1 MAIFD
6 FFKKKKTPLVID
18 KKKEEK
24 EVKQEKVKK
33 IEKPRIKKISKKPVS
48 EKIEKPSLAEDI
60 KDKEGEKIKEKVVQK
75 PGLHRYF
82 KHYEQGYR
90 ILKSVHITEKATELA
105 GKNQYI
111 FKVFENANKQEIKK
125 VVESIYNIDV
135 VSVNIINIHRKR
147 KRLGKSIGWK
157 QGYKKAI
164 VKIKK
169 GQEIEIL
176 PR

>member
-6 FFKKKKTPLVID
+6 FFKKKEKAEEVRKP
-18 KKKEEK
+18 KK
-24 EVKQEKVKK
+24 EKVKK
-33 IEKPRIKKISKKPVS
+33 TEKPRIKRISKKPVS
-48 EKIEKPSLAEDI
+48 EKIEKPSFTKGI
-60 KDKEGEKIKEKVVQK
+60 EGEKKVSHK
-75 PGLHRYF
+75 PGLHRYS

-105 GKNQYI
+105 DKNQYI
-111 FKVFENANKQEIKK
+111 FKVFQNANKQEIKK
-125 VVESIYNIDV
+125 VVESIYNVDV
-135 VSVNIINIHRKR
+135 ISVNIINIHRKR
-147 KRLGKSIGWK
+147 KRLGKTIGWK

>member
-1 MAIFD
+1 MSIFD
-6 FFKKKKTPLVID
+6 FLKKEKTPPVID
-18 KKKEEK
+18 KK
-24 EVKQEKVKK
+24 EVKQKK
-33 IEKPRIKKISKKPVS
+33 IKKTEKPRIKKITKKPVS
-48 EKIEKPSLAEDI
+48 EKIEKPSFPED
-60 KDKEGEKIKEKVVQK
+60 KGKIKKKVVQK
-75 PGLHRYF
+75 PGLHRYS
-82 KHYEQGYR
+82 KYYEQGYR
-90 ILKSVHITEKATELA
+90 ILKNVHITEKATELA
-105 GKNQYI
+105 EKGQYI

-125 VVESIYNIDV
+125 VVESIYNVDV

>member
-6 FFKKKKTPLVID
+6 FLKKEKTPPVID
-18 KKKEEK
+18 KK
-24 EVKQEKVKK
+24 EVKQKK
-33 IEKPRIKKISKKPVS
+33 IKKTEKPRIKKITKKPVS
-48 EKIEKPSLAEDI
+48 EKIEKPSFPED
-60 KDKEGEKIKEKVVQK
+60 KRKLFPK
-75 PGLHRYF
+75 PGLHRYS

-125 VVESIYNIDV
+125 VVESIYNVDV

>member
-1 MAIFD
+1 MSIFD
-6 FFKKKKTPLVID
+6 FLKKEKTPPVID
-18 KKKEEK
+18 KK
-24 EVKQEKVKK
+24 EVKQKK
-33 IEKPRIKKISKKPVS
+33 IKKTEKPRIKKITKKPVS
-48 EKIEKPSLAEDI
+48 EKIEKPSFPED
-60 KDKEGEKIKEKVVQK
+60 KGKIKKKVVQK
-75 PGLHRYF
+75 PGLHRYS

-90 ILKSVHITEKATELA
+90 ILKNVHITEKATELA
-105 GKNQYI
+105 EKGQYI

-125 VVESIYNIDV
+125 VVESIYNVDV

>member
-1 MAIFD
+1 MSIFD
-6 FFKKKKTPLVID
+6 FLKKEKTPPVID
-18 KKKEEK
+18 KK
-24 EVKQEKVKK
+24 EVKQKK
-33 IEKPRIKKISKKPVS
+33 IKKTEKPRIKKITKKPVS
-48 EKIEKPSLAEDI
+48 EKIEKPSFPED
-60 KDKEGEKIKEKVVQK
+60 KEKIKKKVVQK
-75 PGLHRYF
+75 PGLHRYS

-105 GKNQYI
+105 EKGQYI

-125 VVESIYNIDV
+125 VVESVYHVDV

-147 KRLGKSIGWK
+147 KRLGKNIGWK

>member
-6 FFKKKKTPLVID
+6 FLKKREIKKEIEKPKKVVKKPVVQKKKTPLPI
-18 KKKEEK
+18 
-24 EVKQEKVKK
+24 KVAEKK
-33 IEKPRIKKISKKPVS
+33 IIK
-48 EKIEKPSLAEDI
+48 KPSL
-60 KDKEGEKIKEKVVQK
+60 
-75 PGLHRYF
+75 HRYS

-90 ILKSVHITEKATELA
+90 VLKSVHITEKATELA
-105 GKNQYI
+105 EKNQYI
-111 FKVFENANKQEIKK
+111 FKVFPDSNKQEIKK
-125 VVESIYNIDV
+125 VVESIYSVDV

-147 KRLGKSIGWK
+147 KKLGKSIGWK

-164 VKIKK
+164 VKIKQ

>member
-1 MAIFD
+1 
-6 FFKKKKTPLVID
+6 
-18 KKKEEK
+18 
-24 EVKQEKVKK
+24 
-33 IEKPRIKKISKKPVS
+33 
-48 EKIEKPSLAEDI
+48 
-60 KDKEGEKIKEKVVQK
+60 
-75 PGLHRYF
+75 
-82 KHYEQGYR
+82 
-90 ILKSVHITEKATELA
+90 LKSVHITEKATELA
-105 GKNQYI
+105 EKGQYI

-125 VVESIYNIDV
+125 VVESIYHVDV
-135 VSVNIINIHRKR
+135 ISVNIINIHRKR

>member
-1 MAIFD
+1 MPIFD
-6 FFKKKKTPLVID
+6 FFKKKEIPSVADD
-18 KKKEEK
+18 KKEKKE
-24 EVKQEKVKK
+24 
-33 IEKPRIKKISKKPVS
+33 IKKEKAKKPVLK
-48 EKIEKPSLAEDI
+48 KIEKPSLDEV
-60 KDKEGEKIKEKVVQK
+60 KEEKIEKKVSQK
-75 PGLHRYF
+75 PGLHRYS

-105 GKNQYI
+105 EKNQYI

-125 VVESIYNIDV
+125 VVESIYNVDV

-147 KRLGKSIGWK
+147 KRLGRTIGWK

>member
-1 MAIFD
+1 MSIFD
-6 FFKKKKTPLVID
+6 FLKKEKTPPVID
-18 KKKEEK
+18 KK
-24 EVKQEKVKK
+24 EVKQKK
-33 IEKPRIKKISKKPVS
+33 IKKTEKPRIKKITKKPVS
-48 EKIEKPSLAEDI
+48 EKIEKPSFPED
-60 KDKEGEKIKEKVVQK
+60 KEKIKKKVVQK
-75 PGLHRYF
+75 PGLHRYS

-90 ILKSVHITEKATELA
+90 ILKNVHITEKATELA
-105 GKNQYI
+105 EKGQYI

-125 VVESIYNIDV
+125 VVESVYHVDV

>member
-1 MAIFD
+1 MSIFD
-6 FFKKKKTPLVID
+6 FLKKEKTPPVID
-18 KKKEEK
+18 KK
-24 EVKQEKVKK
+24 EVKQKK
-33 IEKPRIKKISKKPVS
+33 IKKTEKPRIKKITKKPVS
-48 EKIEKPSLAEDI
+48 EKIEKPSFPED
-60 KDKEGEKIKEKVVQK
+60 KEKIKKKVVQK
-75 PGLHRYF
+75 PGLHRYS

-90 ILKSVHITEKATELA
+90 ILKNVHITEKATELA
-105 GKNQYI
+105 EKGQYI

-125 VVESIYNIDV
+125 VVESIYNVDV

>member
-1 MAIFD
+1 MAIFN
-6 FFKKKKTPLVID
+6 FLKKGKTSPVAD
-18 KKKEEK
+18 KKEF
-24 EVKQEKVKK
+24 KQKK
-33 IEKPRIKKISKKPVS
+33 IEKTEEPRIKKISKKPVS
-48 EKIEKPSLAEDI
+48 AKIAKPSFPED
-60 KDKEGEKIKEKVVQK
+60 KEKIKKKISPK
-75 PGLHRYF
+75 PELHRYS

-105 GKNQYI
+105 EKNQYI

-125 VVESIYNIDV
+125 VVESVYNVDV
-135 VSVNIINIHRKR
+135 VSVRIINIHRKS

-164 VKIKK
+164 IKIKK

>member
-6 FFKKKKTPLVID
+6 FFKKKETPPVEN
-18 KKKEEK
+18 KKEFKQKKVEK
-24 EVKQEKVKK
+24 TEE
-33 IEKPRIKKISKKPVS
+33 PRIKKISKEPIS
-48 EKIEKPSLAEDI
+48 EKIEKPSFPEN
-60 KDKEGEKIKEKVVQK
+60 KGKIKKKVSSK
-75 PGLHRYF
+75 PGLHRYS

-105 GKNQYI
+105 EKNQYI

-125 VVESIYNIDV
+125 VVESVYHVDV
-135 VSVNIINIHRKR
+135 ISVNIINIHRKR

>member
-6 FFKKKKTPLVID
+6 FFKKEKTSPVID
-18 KKKEEK
+18 EKKEI
-24 EVKQEKVKK
+24 KQEKV
-33 IEKPRIKKISKKPVS
+33 KKISKKPVS
-48 EKIEKPSLAEDI
+48 KKIKKPSLVE
-60 KDKEGEKIKEKVVQK
+60 DKEGEKIKKKIVQK
-75 PGLHRYF
+75 PSLHRYS
-82 KHYEQGYR
+82 KHYERGYR

-105 GKNQYI
+105 EKGQYI

-125 VVESIYNIDV
+125 VVESIYHVDV
-135 VSVNIINIHRKR
+135 ISVNIINIHRKR

>member
-6 FFKKKKTPLVID
+6 FLKKEKTPPVID
-18 KKKEEK
+18 KK
-24 EVKQEKVKK
+24 EVKQKK
-33 IEKPRIKKISKKPVS
+33 IKKTEKPRIKKITKKPVS
-48 EKIEKPSLAEDI
+48 EKIEKPSFPE
-60 KDKEGEKIKEKVVQK
+60 DKEKLFPK
-75 PGLHRYF
+75 PGLHRYS

-90 ILKSVHITEKATELA
+90 ILKNVHITEKATELA
-105 GKNQYI
+105 EKGQYI

-125 VVESIYNIDV
+125 VVESIYNVDV

-147 KRLGKSIGWK
+147 KRLGKNIGWK

>member
-6 FFKKKKTPLVID
+6 FLKTEKEKAKIEKPKKKPVIKKAKTPLPVKTEE

-24 EVKQEKVKK
+24 KVVKK
-33 IEKPRIKKISKKPVS
+33 SS
-48 EKIEKPSLAEDI
+48 
-60 KDKEGEKIKEKVVQK
+60 
-75 PGLHRYF
+75 LHRYS

-90 ILKSVHITEKATELA
+90 VLKSVHITEKATELA
-105 GKNQYI
+105 EKNQYI
-111 FKVFENANKQEIKK
+111 FKVFGDANKKEIKK
-125 VVESIYNIDV
+125 VVESIYHVDV
-135 VSVNIINIHRKR
+135 VSVRIINIHKKK
-147 KRLGKSIGWK
+147 KRLGKSTGWK

-169 GQEIEIL
+169 DQEIEIL

>member
-6 FFKKKKTPLVID
+6 FLKKEKTPSI
-18 KKKEEK
+18 KEKKEI
-24 EVKQEKVKK
+24 KQEKIKK
-33 IEKPRIKKISKKPVS
+33 TEKPRIEKISKKPVS
-48 EKIEKPSLAEDI
+48 KKIEKPAFT
-60 KDKEGEKIKEKVVQK
+60 KEIEGKKKEKIQKKAVQK
-75 PGLHRYF
+75 PSLHRYS
-82 KHYEQGYR
+82 KHYEQGYQV
-90 ILKSVHITEKATELA
+90 LKSVHITEKATELA
-105 GKNQYI
+105 EKNQYI

-125 VVESIYNIDV
+125 VVESIYNVDV
-135 VSVNIINIHRKR
+135 VSVRTINIHRKR
-147 KRLGKSIGWK
+147 KRLGKSTGWK

>member
-1 MAIFD
+1 VA
-6 FFKKKKTPLVID
+6 
-18 KKKEEK
+18 
-24 EVKQEKVKK
+24 Q
-33 IEKPRIKKISKKPVS
+33 
-48 EKIEKPSLAEDI
+48 KPSL
-60 KDKEGEKIKEKVVQK
+60 
-75 PGLHRYF
+75 HRYS
-82 KHYEQGYR
+82 KHYEQGYQV
-90 ILKSVHITEKATELA
+90 LKSVHITEKATELA
-105 GKNQYI
+105 EKNQYI

-125 VVESIYNIDV
+125 VVESIYSVDV
-135 VSVNIINIHRKR
+135 VSVRTINIHRKR